1 MWHIKLPLSKGR
13 SLLRGE
19 VGWATAWFG
28 GVWSLAEL
36 RES

>member
-19 VGWATAWFG
+19 VGWVTTWFR
-28 GVWSLAEL
+28 GV
-36 RES
+36 